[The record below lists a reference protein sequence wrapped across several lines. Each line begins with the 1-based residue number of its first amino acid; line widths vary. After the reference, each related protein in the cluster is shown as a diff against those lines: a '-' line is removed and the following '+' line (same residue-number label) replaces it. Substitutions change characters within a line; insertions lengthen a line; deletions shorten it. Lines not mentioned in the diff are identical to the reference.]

1 MESREELERRE
12 KSVFAFVRCT
22 WQHKTSPLRKEGGG
36 VVGVGW
42 GWGCGVGVRGEGVQ
56 ERDLCLSFAPL
67 QKDKTGVKSKG

>member
-36 VVGVGW
+36 VVG
-42 GWGCGVGVRGEGVQ
+42 CGLGVRGEGVQ